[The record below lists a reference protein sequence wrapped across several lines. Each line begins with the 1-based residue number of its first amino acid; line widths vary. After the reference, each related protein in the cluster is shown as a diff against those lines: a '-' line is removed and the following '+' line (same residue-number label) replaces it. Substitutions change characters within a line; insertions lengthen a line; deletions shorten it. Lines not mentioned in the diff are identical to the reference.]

1 MDGVTFDA
9 ETRAAAAPTAEAT
22 WETVE
27 LRREIARA
35 RNEVATLGLPAPEL
49 ETVNH
54 SLDAAAREAA
64 VTRPD
69 RYEVGEHLQAATR
82 VLKEAGA
89 LAGAGAGLFHSLSR
103 ATGLLGPAG
112 LATVG
117 AIL

>member
-1 MDGVTFDA
+1 MDGVTFDV
-9 ETRAAAAPTAEAT
+9 ETQAT

-35 RNEVATLGLPAPEL
+35 REEVAGLGLSDPEL
-49 ETVNH
+49 RAVNV
-54 SLDAAAREAA
+54 SLAAAAREAA

-69 RYEVGEHLQAATR
+69 RYEVGEHLGAATR

-89 LAGAGAGLFHSLSR
+89 LVGAGAALFQSLLR
-103 ATGLLGPAG
+103 ATELLGPAG

-117 AIL
+117 AAL